1 MIVLA
6 SGERSDIRAQEIVG
20 DQNLE
25 KTGRGIPA
33 EVASRYFEDCV
44 EGIRGPFRRGL
55 PNASQSSNP
64 YSSKQG
70 PPL

>member
-1 MIVLA
+1 MYKKSLA
-6 SGERSDIRAQEIVG
+6 TKILKKLDEAFPQKLHHDI
-20 DQNLE
+20 
-25 KTGRGIPA
+25 
-33 EVASRYFEDCV
+33 FEDCV